1 MNLLPSERETVITM
15 DDGSDYVEVYTSQR
29 TVMTKLD
36 KHPETWEVIR
46 QDERSKTYRAE
57 KGMISFRMG
66 KKTWNKQS

>member
-1 MNLLPSERETVITM
+1 MNLSPSERETVITM

-36 KHPETWEVIR
+36 KHPEIWEVIR

-57 KGMISFRMG
+57 KSMISFRMG
-66 KKTWNKQS
+66 KKTWNKKS